1 VKLPGGKEQAT
12 GHSREDTGTVQP
24 RATSSGQIIVII
36 AILMVLVLLLLA
48 VAVDVGRLF
57 VERSRLERAAQAAAD
72 AGIGLV
78 ADQMVTQ
85 AGPRQTQAAARP
97 ACVPDAG
104 YGTPGASCTATPP
117 PSRAEQW
124 LTDDDRATLA
134 ASAMQ
139 TEAAAEAITFAA
151 ANRAATADPGVLDF
165 EVDYPNAY
173 HPSDDHLRV
182 RVSILARLSFLLAGL
197 LGDDEVPLS
206 VEAISEI
213 PQR

>member
-1 VKLPGGKEQAT
+1 
-12 GHSREDTGTVQP
+12 
-24 RATSSGQIIVII
+24 
-36 AILMVLVLLLLA
+36 MLVLLLLA
-48 VAVDVGRLF
+48 VAVDFGRLF

-78 ADQMVTQ
+78 ADQMVTL

-139 TEAAAEAITFAA
+139 TEAAAEALAYAA
-151 ANRAATADPGVLDF
+151 ANRAATADPGVLDL
-165 EVDYPNAY
+165 EVHYPYAY
-173 HPSDDHLRV
+173 HPSDDHLQV
-182 RVSILARLSFLLAGL
+182 RVSILARLTFLLAGL
-197 LGDDEVPLS
+197 LGDEEVLVS

-213 PQR
+213 PQQ